1 MHPIARFIA
10 AIVSV
15 VLLAASLFVG
25 AVVALVML
33 GLVAVGWLVFA
44 FRMWRLRRD
53 AERGQGPPSG
63 PSSNTTIEGDYRV
76 VRDPREDRD

>member
-44 FRMWRLRRD
+44 FRTWRLRH
-53 AERGQGPPSG
+53 AAPNGQAPPSG